1 MDGVAGEAR
10 IRIVALV
17 TNAASGSLAERGLDP
32 AAPAAALAAV
42 GLAVRAEP
50 DPTLPLDARLRAAA
64 SLPGIDAL
72 VVAGG
77 DGTLACAAQVLAGGD
92 VALGILPA
100 GTMNLLAR
108 DLGIPLA
115 LEAAAAVIA
124 DGRARAI
131 DLGEVN
137 GHVFAINSVLGMP
150 ARMARYREAERG
162 RPSLAGLA
170 RFLAALLR
178 NLDPAPRITARLTR
192 GGTSERVRFHTFA
205 AVVGDYR
212 EEVGEVLSRAEV
224 DRGRFTLYL
233 LARLSARRLL
243 RLGLGFAAGA
253 WRTLPDLDRLEATSF
268 ALHTRRRSLRV
279 MNDGEVILLRTP
291 LNYRIRPG
299 ALRVLVPA
307 DEARA

>member
-10 IRIVALV
+10 IRTVALV

-32 AAPAAALAAV
+32 GAPPAALAAA
-42 GLAVRAEP
+42 GLAVRPEP
-50 DPTLPLDARLRAAA
+50 DPALPLRARLRAAA

-77 DGTLACAAQVLAGGD
+77 DGTLACAAQALADTGA
-92 VALGILPA
+92 VLGILPV

-108 DLGIPLA
+108 DLGIPLD
-115 LEAAAAVIA
+115 LRAAAAVIA
-124 DGRARAI
+124 GGRARAI

-162 RPSLAGLA
+162 RLSLAGLA

-178 NLDPAPRITARLTR
+178 NLGPSVRIGARLTI
-192 GGTSERVRFHTFA
+192 GGETRRVRFHTFA

-212 EEVGEVLSRAEV
+212 EGVGEVLSRGEV

-233 LARLSARRLL
+233 LARLPARRLL

-253 WRTLPDLDRLEATSF
+253 WRALPDLDRREATDF
-268 ALHTRRRSLRV
+268 TLHTRRPSLRV
-279 MNDGEVILLRTP
+279 MNDGEAILLETP
-291 LNYRIRPG
+291 LTYRIRPG

-307 DEARA
+307 DGAGA